1 MRIKSALAALAG
13 GVLLLAALACETDT
27 PPPVAPLPAATA
39 TPISAPVAAATATPR
54 PTPVPTA
61 TPSPIP
67 TATPLPEGVGIC
79 YRTPEVQEWIIG
91 QLQIPACRLIT
102 EPELY
107 RIKTEFRVNA
117 ELRPGDLS
125 GLANVSSVYIHYG
138 HCGDWEDPEYVAA
151 MLDGLNPAAVLWIE
165 VPVDWAGFGD
175 WPRFQILEWVIWDSR
190 RPDGMD
196 PTEYGLREGLSE
208 SQVERLIELGN
219 RLKRQVNPQARSI
232 AFVAAQ
238 VRGKEDP
245 LIRILDVGRAVFGN
259 PVSGNDPSEP
269 GSISV
274 SVNLGSPGN
283 QPLSIPECRGE

>member
-1 MRIKSALAALAG
+1 MRVKSALAALAG
-13 GVLLLAALACETDT
+13 GALLLAALACETEAPPTTT
-27 PPPVAPLPAATA
+27 PVPAATA
-39 TPISAPVAAATATPR
+39 TPISAPVAAATPSPIPTATAR
-54 PTPVPTA
+54 PTPV
-61 TPSPIP
+61 P

-79 YRTPEVQEWIIG
+79 YRTPEVQEWIIR

-125 GLANVSSVYIHYG
+125 GLANVPSVYIHYG
-138 HCGDWEDPEYVAA
+138 HCGDWEDPAYAAA
-151 MLDGLNPAAVLWIE
+151 MLAGLNPDAALWIE
-165 VPVDWAGFGD
+165 APVDWAGFGD

-219 RLKRQVNPQARSI
+219 RLKNQVNTQARSI

-245 LIRILDVGRAVFGN
+245 LIRIPDVGRAVFGN
-259 PVSGNDPSEP
+259 PGFGNDPSNP

-283 QPLSIPECRGE
+283 QPLSIPKCREE